1 MAIGGEG
8 GGLCGALRIIKK
20 LLMTLT
26 AVSDL
31 V

>member
-1 MAIGGEG
+1 MAIDGEG
-8 GGLCGALRIIKK
+8 GGLCGALRIVKK
-20 LLMTLT
+20 VLMTLT